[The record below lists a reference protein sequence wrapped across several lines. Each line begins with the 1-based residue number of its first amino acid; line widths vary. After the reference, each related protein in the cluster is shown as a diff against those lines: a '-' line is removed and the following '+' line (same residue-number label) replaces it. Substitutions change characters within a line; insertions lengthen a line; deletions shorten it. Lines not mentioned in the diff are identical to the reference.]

1 MEDDQKVEEL
11 NEEAQV
17 EAVQDATDGRV
28 LQLPVR
34 IVREICTIPWE
45 EPEASPLLLAVS
57 DWALVYR
64 VEGELRVGGFSDKE
78 QLSMSL
84 TAVYRTSEII
94 AVLCKGRPVRFNMR
108 VSARIG

>member
-1 MEDDQKVEEL
+1 MEDEQKVAES

-34 IVREICTIPWE
+34 LVREICAIPWL
-45 EPEASPLLLAVS
+45 EPEESALLMAVNE
-57 DWALVYR
+57 WALVYR
-64 VEGELRVGGFSDKE
+64 VDGELRVRGFQDKE
-78 QLSMSL
+78 QLSLSL
-84 TAVYRTSEII
+84 TEVYRTSEII